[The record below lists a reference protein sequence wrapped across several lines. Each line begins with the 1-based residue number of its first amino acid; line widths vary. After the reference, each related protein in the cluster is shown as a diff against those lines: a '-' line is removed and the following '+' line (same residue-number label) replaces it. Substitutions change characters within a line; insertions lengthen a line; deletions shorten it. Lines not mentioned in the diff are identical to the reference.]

1 MEKTTFEVYYKVSH
15 RHKDGGW
22 GDMEEV
28 PSHHSAPAHDKER
41 MWGIGRLFRCTSC
54 DEDVTLVPPG
64 SGTEP
69 HQEG

>member
-1 MEKTTFEVYYKVSH
+1 MERTTFEVYYKVSH

-28 PSHHSAPAHDKER
+28 AIHRSSAHDKER
-41 MWGIGRLFRCTSC
+41 LWGIGRLFRCTSC
-54 DEDVTLVPPG
+54 DEDVTLIPPG
-64 SGTEP
+64 SEPAP